1 MKIGKKRAVTVAL
14 VLMALLAKPQ
24 ITFAQVTP
32 TPIRGSWEGL
42 KAVPAGDE
50 VSVRLRNG
58 QKLKGRLISVS
69 DTALTLAHGN
79 ITTDVTRGDALRVH
93 RVISKSAKRAT
104 LIGLGIGA
112 GCRFRRIIM
121 KTRKKGAIVV
131 AFALMAMLAKPQ
143 FAFAQVTPAPIIG
156 SWEVL
161 KAIPPGD
168 EVRVRLR
175 NGQTLKGRLISV
187 SDTALTL
194 ARGDITTDVTRGDA
208 LRVHRVISKSAKRA
222 TLIGLAW

>member
-1 MKIGKKRAVTVAL
+1 
-14 VLMALLAKPQ
+14 
-24 ITFAQVTP
+24 
-32 TPIRGSWEGL
+32 
-42 KAVPAGDE
+42 
-50 VSVRLRNG
+50 
-58 QKLKGRLISVS
+58 
-69 DTALTLAHGN
+69 
-79 ITTDVTRGDALRVH
+79 
-93 RVISKSAKRAT
+93 
-104 LIGLGIGA
+104 
-112 GCRFRRIIM
+112 M

-222 TLIGLAW
+222 TLIGLGIGAGVGGLGSGVAAATASGSGEPGEYGLAVLIYGVMARGSERLQGTLSAAANIRR

>member
-1 MKIGKKRAVTVAL
+1 
-14 VLMALLAKPQ
+14 
-24 ITFAQVTP
+24 
-32 TPIRGSWEGL
+32 
-42 KAVPAGDE
+42 
-50 VSVRLRNG
+50 
-58 QKLKGRLISVS
+58 
-69 DTALTLAHGN
+69 
-79 ITTDVTRGDALRVH
+79 
-93 RVISKSAKRAT
+93 
-104 LIGLGIGA
+104 
-112 GCRFRRIIM
+112 M

-143 FAFAQVTPAPIIG
+143 VTFAQAQTPPAPIIG
-156 SWEVL
+156 SWEGL

-194 ARGDITTDVTRGDA
+194 ARGNINTDVTRGDA

-222 TLIGLAW
+222 TLIGLGIGAGVGGLGSGVAAAAASGSGEPGEYGLAVLIYGAIGAGIGALTGYLVGSRKQRALIYETR